1 MTRGE
6 VDAFTIGL
14 SIHCDSYALQHV
26 LVQKL
31 EDDKHL
37 LSFTMRC
44 FMEEYMTRLSSVT
57 NEDQM
62 LSIQRMQSQFSIT
75 SVKVLLV
82 CLLNGEYGRKLSF
95 FYVGTNPSNLT
106 WR

>member
-31 EDDKHL
+31 EDEKHL

-44 FMEEYMTRLSSVT
+44 FMEEYMTRLSLVT

-62 LSIQRMQSQFSIT
+62 LSILRKEFCIRHSQHD
-75 SVKVLLV
+75 
-82 CLLNGEYGRKLSF
+82 
-95 FYVGTNPSNLT
+95 SN
-106 WR
+106 